1 MKIKNLLM
9 AATTV
14 ATLGAI
20 GTVSA
25 QASAASSKPV
35 YRLYNHNTGEHFY
48 TENTYERDSLKRV
61 GWNDEGLGWQAATS
75 GTPVYRVYNPNA
87 RGGDHYYTMSKY
99 EAQSLVN
106 VGWRWD
112 NNGKAAFY
120 SGGSVNLYVAYNP
133 NANSGSHNY
142 TINSYEQNSLLG
154 KGWKYGKVAWKTMGA
169 SDINNG
175 GNSGGNNN
183 GGNVKPPRPYD
194 DIPGSPFKVD
204 DLISPNAPHKDTI
217 HKLAATARTGVAPV
231 SSQDIAKTTGISSY
245 EGIPNV
251 AGYNGNFNVYLF
263 GAGAAT
269 SPENVKGLTAQQAYD
284 QMNNMIGATEF
295 VSPNVLAIKG
305 ITPQQWAAVVDF
317 NGYPQNWKSVKAWY
331 WDTNSVL
338 HYY

>member
-1 MKIKNLLM
+1 MKVKNLLM
-9 AATTV
+9 AVTTV

-106 VGWRWD
+106 KGWRWD

-142 TINSYEQNSLLG
+142 TTNTYEQNNLLG

-183 GGNVKPPRPYD
+183 GGNNGGNVTPPKPTLPA
-194 DIPGSPFKVD
+194 GMSPKA
-204 DLISPNAPHKDTI
+204 PNQNTLNQLPAKASAG
-217 HKLAATARTGVAPV
+217 LSAAEIKKITGV
-231 SSQDIAKTTGISSY
+231 SSY
-245 EGIPNV
+245 EGVQNIAYDGGMGV
-251 AGYNGNFNVYLF
+251 ITYLF
-263 GAGAAT
+263 GNGMPDLGQIVA
-269 SPENVKGLTAQQAYD
+269 
-284 QMNNMIGATEF
+284 
-295 VSPNVLAIKG
+295 
-305 ITPQQWAAVVDF
+305 
-317 NGYPQNWKSVKAWY
+317 NGYSPKEAINVYITMFGRGSGPLTIKMVNAVIDYAGLPASNHVTKADY
-331 WDTNSVL
+331 PFL
-338 HYY
+338 PEQ

>member
-25 QASAASSKPV
+25 QASASSSKPV

-106 VGWRWD
+106 KGWRWD

-142 TINSYEQNSLLG
+142 T
-154 KGWKYGKVAWKTMGA
+154 
-169 SDINNG
+169 
-175 GNSGGNNN
+175 
-183 GGNVKPPRPYD
+183 
-194 DIPGSPFKVD
+194 
-204 DLISPNAPHKDTI
+204 
-217 HKLAATARTGVAPV
+217 
-231 SSQDIAKTTGISSY
+231 
-245 EGIPNV
+245 
-251 AGYNGNFNVYLF
+251 
-263 GAGAAT
+263 
-269 SPENVKGLTAQQAYD
+269 
-284 QMNNMIGATEF
+284 
-295 VSPNVLAIKG
+295 
-305 ITPQQWAAVVDF
+305 
-317 NGYPQNWKSVKAWY
+317 
-331 WDTNSVL
+331 
-338 HYY
+338 

>member
-9 AATTV
+9 AVTTV

-25 QASAASSKPV
+25 QASAASSNPV
-35 YRLYNHNTGEHFY
+35 YRLYNPNTGEHFY
-48 TENTYERDSLKRV
+48 TENFYEQKSLSTN
-61 GWNDEGLGWQAATS
+61 GWRYEGVGWQAATS

-106 VGWRWD
+106 KGWRWD

-142 TINSYEQNSLLG
+142 TTNTYEQNNLLG

-183 GGNVKPPRPYD
+183 GGNNGGNVTPPKPTLPA
-194 DIPGSPFKVD
+194 GMSPKA
-204 DLISPNAPHKDTI
+204 PNQNTLNQLPAKASAG
-217 HKLAATARTGVAPV
+217 LSAAEIKKITGV
-231 SSQDIAKTTGISSY
+231 SSY
-245 EGIPNV
+245 EGVQNI
-251 AGYNGNFNVYLF
+251 AYDDGMGAISYLF
-263 GAGAAT
+263 GSGMIDLKQMVANGTSAKESISILVSIFGAGNGPLTIKMVNAVIDYAGLPASNHIT
-269 SPENVKGLTAQQAYD
+269 KADYPFLPEQ
-284 QMNNMIGATEF
+284 
-295 VSPNVLAIKG
+295 
-305 ITPQQWAAVVDF
+305 
-317 NGYPQNWKSVKAWY
+317 
-331 WDTNSVL
+331 
-338 HYY
+338 

>member
-9 AATTV
+9 AVTTV

-75 GTPVYRVYNPNA
+75 GTAVYRVYNPNA
-87 RGGDHYYTMSKY
+87 RGGDHYYTTSKY

-106 VGWRWD
+106 KGWRWD

-133 NANSGSHNY
+133 NAYSGSHNY
-142 TINSYEQNSLLG
+142 TTNTYEQNNLLG
-154 KGWKYGKVAWKTMGA
+154 KGWTYGKVAWKTMGA

-175 GNSGGNNN
+175 GNSGGNNGGN
-183 GGNVKPPRPYD
+183 DGGNVTPPKPTLPA
-194 DIPGSPFKVD
+194 GMSPQAPNQDSLNKLPATPSGGWSSD
-204 DLISPNAPHKDTI
+204 KIKTIS
-217 HKLAATARTGVAPV
+217 GV
-231 SSQDIAKTTGISSY
+231 SSY
-245 EGIPNV
+245 EGVPNI
-251 AGYNGNFNVYLF
+251 AYDDGSGIIICLF
-263 GAGAAT
+263 G
-269 SPENVKGLTAQQAYD
+269 
-284 QMNNMIGATEF
+284 NNM
-295 VSPNVLAIKG
+295 PDLAYLANRHGNAEGIKLYIESFDG
-305 ITPQQWAAVVDF
+305 GFGPLTIKMVNAVIDYAGLPASAHITKAD
-317 NGYPQNWKSVKAWY
+317 YPSLPEQ
-331 WDTNSVL
+331 
-338 HYY
+338 

>member
-1 MKIKNLLM
+1 MKVKNLLM
-9 AATTV
+9 AVTTV

-48 TENTYERDSLKRV
+48 TESAYEKDSLKRA

-75 GTPVYRVYNPNA
+75 GTPVYRVYNPNVG
-87 RGGDHYYTMSKY
+87 GGDHYYTMSKY

-133 NANSGSHNY
+133 NAYSGSHNY

-175 GNSGGNNN
+175 GNSGGNNGGGNN
-183 GGNVKPPRPYD
+183 GGNVTPPKPTLPAGMSPKAPNQNTLNQ
-194 DIPGSPFKVD
+194 IPAKASAGLS
-204 DLISPNAPHKDTI
+204 
-217 HKLAATARTGVAPV
+217 AAEIKKITGV
-231 SSQDIAKTTGISSY
+231 SSY
-245 EGIPNV
+245 EGVQNI
-251 AGYNGNFNVYLF
+251 AYDDGMGAISYLF
-263 GAGAAT
+263 GSGMVDLKQMVANGT
-269 SPENVKGLTAQQAYD
+269 SAKES
-284 QMNNMIGATEF
+284 ISIF
-295 VSPNVLAIKG
+295 VSIFGAGNGPLTIKMVN
-305 ITPQQWAAVVDF
+305 AVIDYAGLPASNHVTKTD
-317 NGYPQNWKSVKAWY
+317 YPFLPEQ
-331 WDTNSVL
+331 
-338 HYY
+338 